1 MTISANLPL
10 YVERGFD
17 PVPRPPFQAGRSD
30 LLMALV
36 EADSRVTSALVNRAI
51 TEPSG
56 GTFRYRAMANWVL
69 LMFADLKEMGSA
81 HRDDTLRGH
90 VAENELS
97 LWIPLLDGANRPAWY
112 MPYVFNSEASA
123 VITGREVYGYP
134 KIHTP
139 MVMDWP
145 DGELPRSVS
154 IDFPVRVGDRWG
166 KRRLQVLTMNED
178 KVEQFQPASA
188 LPTVNAATEAGGRT
202 SSPQSAQSDPKLR
215 LRLRPAP
222 PRGIPG
228 KQPRPPAPAGPHDDW
243 MWAADKL
250 SAPGREAA
258 RDLLAN
264 APLVFLKQFRDAE
277 RSDRACYQAIIH
289 AKLVMSGRALRSV
302 TPLGA
307 ESFSVKLPNSA
318 DFPLVQEV
326 GLIEADMAAVPAPQR
341 LPAVDVERKN
351 FENEESVG
359 LKVLGLFSLST
370 AFSIQSGHTYWSRW
384 G

>member
-1 MTISANLPL
+1 MTISANLPP

-17 PVPRPPFQAGRSD
+17 PVPRPPFHAGTSK

-36 EADSRVTSALVNRAI
+36 EADSRATSALVNRAI

-56 GTFRYRAMANWVL
+56 GQFRYRAMANWVL
-69 LMFADLKEMGSA
+69 LMFADLKEMGSV
-81 HRDDTLRGH
+81 HKVDSLRGQ
-90 VAENELS
+90 VSEQELS
-97 LWIPLLDGANRPAWY
+97 LWIPLLDSANRPAWY
-112 MPYVFNSEASA
+112 MPYVFNSEVSA

-139 MVMDWP
+139 MKMDW
-145 DGELPRSVS
+145 DGDQPHSVS
-154 IDFPVRVGDRWG
+154 IDFPVLVGKQWG
-166 KRRLQVLTMNED
+166 TRTLQVLTQED
-178 KVEQFQPASA
+178 LAPLAPTSA
-188 LPTVNAATEAGGRT
+188 VDSVKAAIELSGRT
-202 SSPQSAQSDPKLR
+202 SSAQPAESDATPPLR

-222 PRGIPG
+222 PRKIPER
-228 KQPRPPAPAGPHDDW
+228 QPRPPAPPGPHDDW
-243 MWAADKL
+243 MWDGSKL

-258 RDLLAN
+258 RELLAN

-277 RSDRACYQAIIH
+277 MSDRACYQAIIH
-289 AKLVMSGRALRSV
+289 AKLVMTGRALRSV
-302 TPLGA
+302 VPLTRD
-307 ESFSVKLPNSA
+307 SYSIRLPNSA

-326 GLIEADMAAVPAPQR
+326 GLIEADKRVTPAP
-341 LPAVDVERKN
+341 PATEAADETREN
-351 FENEESVG
+351 FKDDESVK